1 MEVVA
6 KTFWLPKAGN
16 TEAEYEDAFSPRHL
30 ERRRLSSFRCAVA
43 DGATETSFSGMW
55 AKQLV
60 RAFCNRNGN
69 PDALILTALPA
80 MQRRWLTTV
89 QRRPLPWY
97 AEEKVR
103 SGAFAALLGLV
114 VDGDAESGGP
124 GQWRAIALGDSC
136 LVHMREETIL
146 ARFPLQNAASFTNRP
161 HLLSS
166 SPTYN
171 ESAAKHLLTTGDGWC
186 SGDTFYLMTD
196 ALAHWFLSEAEAGR
210 QPWTVLRDL
219 DTKDQLK
226 PFEDLVAEHRRAK
239 SMRNDDVTLL
249 RVEIWAG
256 GN

>member
-1 MEVVA
+1 VQVVA
-6 KTFWLPKAGN
+6 KAFWLPKAGN
-16 TEAEYEDAFSPRHL
+16 TEAEYEDAFLPRHP
-30 ERRRLSSFRCAVA
+30 EQRRLRSFRCAVA

-60 RAFCNRNGN
+60 RAFCSCT

-80 MQRRWLTTV
+80 LQQRWLTTV

-114 VDGDAESGGP
+114 LVDSTEPGGP
-124 GQWRAIALGDSC
+124 GQWRATALGDSC
-136 LVHMREETIL
+136 LVHMRNETIL
-146 ARFPLQNAASFTNRP
+146 ARFPVQDAASFTNQP

-166 SPTYN
+166 NPSYN
-171 ESAAKHLLTTGDGWC
+171 ERAAKHLVTTGDGWC

-210 QPWTVLRDL
+210 QPWAVLRDL
-219 DTKDQLK
+219 DTKDQSK
-226 PFEDLVAEHRRAK
+226 PFADFVADLRQTK

-249 RVEIWAG
+249 RVEVWAD